1 LKCFEKE
8 MSIFTY
14 ENMKKFWYQTEQVSS
29 LLGIAS
35 EHEDSEVHVMSLKEY
50 GEAKKK
56 ENFSKL
62 EEPYKEVQSSLNKE
76 NKEEIKIHP
85 FIPRLEEAD
94 RYYKDKNFEKALELY
109 NLVNIEMLNIGCE
122 TDEIKQKID
131 EIEAQQDDLERK
143 EKERKEKENKVVE
156 VKKAEME
163 AKEKE
168 EKKQNTIQSGLSFLE
183 DKNIYDNYK
192 VTNYTGMQSRISRWL
207 KQTNMERVPE
217 DQIPILKKSLF
228 RIYSNPKEM
237 RNKKWKDFENGNI
250 WGNIK
255 CWVGE
260 DIAKEWYN
268 KLANNE

>member
-1 LKCFEKE
+1 MLKYVCDVENIKNKIQEIEVQKTDFERQEKE
-8 MSIFTY
+8 MI
-14 ENMKKFWYQTEQVSS
+14 
-29 LLGIAS
+29 
-35 EHEDSEVHVMSLKEY
+35 
-50 GEAKKK
+50 
-56 ENFSKL
+56 
-62 EEPYKEVQSSLNKE
+62 
-76 NKEEIKIHP
+76 
-85 FIPRLEEAD
+85 
-94 RYYKDKNFEKALELY
+94 
-109 NLVNIEMLNIGCE
+109 
-122 TDEIKQKID
+122 
-131 EIEAQQDDLERK
+131 
-143 EKERKEKENKVVE
+143 EKENKAAE
-156 VKKAEME
+156 AKKAEME